1 MHSIRLKKDDFYG
14 KVHWVLAVGLLLSGC
29 VSTVTTYDAN
39 GKMIGMCES
48 KRGFVIGGGSG
59 CTGSADGDQFRN
71 MKPITLNRQ

>member
-1 MHSIRLKKDDFYG
+1 MEKYIG
-14 KVHWVLAVGLLLSGC
+14 VLAVGLLLSGC